1 MRLNLTRR
9 VLRVGTSTISRVQF
23 IQQIFQGPQQ
33 PRKHVKIDDEE
44 QILDEDYLIASPPSS
59 LAARMAKLALITLLS
74 LLVLLLLLAYTI
86 YKPPSLVINFFQRRN
101 PDVIFHLPLQSSQKV
116 VALTLDDA
124 PSQYTP
130 ALLELLKNHNAT
142 ATFFIIGSQVA
153 EHPSLIKQIHAQG
166 HELGNHA
173 WKDEPSVSLPLSEL
187 KRQVE
192 DVDALLPKNPS
203 GLKFFR
209 PGSGFFNG
217 KMVEMLKGMGY
228 RVALGSVYPH
238 DAQIQ
243 KPKWNARHV
252 LSMVKPGAVIIM
264 HDRRGYSVEEVGLVL
279 EGLERGGWKA
289 VSLGE
294 LVGIHEGSGGK
305 KGG

>member
-1 MRLNLTRR
+1 M
-9 VLRVGTSTISRVQF
+9 
-23 IQQIFQGPQQ
+23 
-33 PRKHVKIDDEE
+33 
-44 QILDEDYLIASPPSS
+44 
-59 LAARMAKLALITLLS
+59 
-74 LLVLLLLLAYTI
+74 
-86 YKPPSLVINFFQRRN
+86 
-101 PDVIFHLPLQSSQKV
+101 
-116 VALTLDDA
+116 
-124 PSQYTP
+124 
-130 ALLELLKNHNAT
+130 
-142 ATFFIIGSQVA
+142 
-153 EHPSLIKQIHAQG
+153 
-166 HELGNHA
+166 
-173 WKDEPSVSLPLSEL
+173 
-187 KRQVE
+187 
-192 DVDALLPKNPS
+192 
-203 GLKFFR
+203 
-209 PGSGFFNG
+209 
-217 KMVEMLKGMGY
+217 EMLKGMGY

>member
-1 MRLNLTRR
+1 MRLSLVRR
-9 VLRVGTSTISRVQF
+9 VRRVGTSTVSRVQF
-23 IQQIFQGPQQ
+23 IQQIFQGTKQ

-44 QILDEDYLIASPPSS
+44 QILDEDYLISPPPSS

-74 LLVLLLLLAYTI
+74 LLIIILLLVYTI
-86 YKPPSLVINFFQRRN
+86 YKPPSLVINFFQRKH
-101 PDVIFHLPLQSSQKV
+101 PDVIFHLPLPSSQRV

-124 PSQYTP
+124 PSQFTP
-130 ALLELLKNHNAT
+130 AILDLLKKHNAT

-153 EHPSLIKQIHAQG
+153 EHPSLIKEIHAQG

-173 WKDEPSVSLPLSEL
+173 WKDEPSISLPLSEL

-192 DVDALLPKNPS
+192 DVDALLPKNAN
-203 GLKFFR
+203 GAKFFR
-209 PGSGFFNG
+209 PGSGFFNR
-217 KMVEMLKGMGY
+217 KMVDMLKGMGY

-243 KPKWNARHV
+243 RPTWNARHV
-252 LSMVKPGAVIIM
+252 LSMVRPGAVIIM

-279 EGLERGGWKA
+279 EGLERGGWRV

-294 LVGIHEGSGGK
+294 LVGIHEDGGK